1 VDTIP
6 TLGAVRP
13 IRVLD
18 LRDTYEIGGPGK
30 TILETY
36 RFIDRSRFDLHLGVF
51 MTPREG
57 TDTPFLIE
65 ARKYGMP
72 VHYIHGANQYDPRL
86 IARTAA
92 LVRSLDIDIVHA
104 HEVKSDVITWL
115 AALLR
120 RVPIV
125 TTLHGWIGNTP
136 RQRAFIA
143 LDKRIVRRFDLV
155 LAVSAR
161 IRQDL
166 LDAGVPAGRIRLV
179 HNAIVMDRYQ
189 RTGQRGVL
197 AALVGRDV
205 PGPVLA
211 CVGRLSAEKGHADFV
226 EALALVAQ
234 HGHRVSAVLVGDG
247 PERPRLEARIAALGL
262 QDSVFL
268 PGYLDR
274 PQRVLEETDLMVL
287 PSHTEGLPNAALEA
301 LAMDVP
307 VLATRVGG
315 TPEVIAD
322 GVTGRLVPP
331 HDPAAMAAAIEDFLA
346 HRQAWA
352 AMALRGHAAIG
363 EQFDFRARTRR
374 VEDLY
379 TEVVEAAGR

>member
-1 VDTIP
+1 M
-6 TLGAVRP
+6 AP

-57 TDTPFLIE
+57 TDTPFLVE
-65 ARKYGMP
+65 ARKYGLP
-72 VHYIHGANQYDPRL
+72 VHLIHGASQYDPRL
-86 IARTAA
+86 ITRTAA
-92 LVRSLDIDIVHA
+92 LVKALGIDLLHA
-104 HEVKSDVITWL
+104 HEVKSDVIGWL
-115 AALLR
+115 ARPLHG
-120 RVPIV
+120 VPLV

-143 LDKRIVRRFDLV
+143 LDKWVVRRYDMV
-155 LAVSAR
+155 LAVSER

-166 LDAGVPAGRIRLV
+166 LDAGADAARIRLV
-179 HNAIVMDRYQ
+179 HNAIVMENYR
-189 RTGQRGVL
+189 RTGQSGLL
-197 AALVGRDV
+197 ASLTGRPV
-205 PGPVLA
+205 IGPVLA
-211 CVGRLSAEKGHADFV
+211 CIGRLSGEKGHADFID
-226 EALALVAQ
+226 ALGLVAGR
-234 HGHRVSAVLVGDG
+234 GHRFTAVLAGDG
-247 PERPRLEARIAALGL
+247 PERPTLEAKIAELGL
-262 QDSVFL
+262 SGAVLL

-315 TPEVIAD
+315 TPEVIED

-331 HDPAAMAAAIEDFLA
+331 RDPAALAAAIEDFLA
-346 HRQAWA
+346 RRDAWS
-352 AMALRGHAAIG
+352 AMARHGHAAIAAR
-363 EQFDFRARTRR
+363 FDFRARTRA
-374 VEDLY
+374 VEALY
-379 TEVVEAAGR
+379 AEAAGR

>member
-1 VDTIP
+1 MTVT
-6 TLGAVRP
+6 P

-18 LRDTYEIGGPGK
+18 LRDTYDIGGPGK

-51 MTPREG
+51 LTPREG
-57 TDTPFLIE
+57 TDTPFLRE
-65 ARKYGMP
+65 AGKYGMP
-72 VHYIHGANQYDPRL
+72 VHYIHGANQYDPRM

-92 LVRSLDIDIVHA
+92 LVKTLDIDIVHA
-104 HEVKSDVITWL
+104 HEVKSDVIAWL
-115 AALLR
+115 ASVLH
-120 RVPIV
+120 RVPIM
-125 TTLHGWIGNTP
+125 TTLHGWIGNTA

-143 LDKRIVRRFDLV
+143 LDKRIARRFDMV
-155 LAVSAR
+155 LAVSQR

-166 LDAGVPAGRIRLV
+166 LDAGVPADRVRLV

-189 RTGQRGVL
+189 RTGQTGLL
-197 AALVGRDV
+197 ASIVGRPV

-211 CVGRLSAEKGHADFV
+211 CVGRLSVEKGHADFV
-226 EALALVAQ
+226 EALGLVAQ
-234 HGHRVSAVLVGDG
+234 RGHLVSAVFAGDG

-268 PGYLDR
+268 PGFIDR
-274 PQRVLEETDLMVL
+274 PQQVLEETDLMVL

-315 TPEVIAD
+315 TPEVIED
-322 GVTGRLVPP
+322 GVTGRLVPSR
-331 HDPAAMAAAIEDFLA
+331 DPEAMAAAIEDFLA
-346 HRQAWA
+346 HRERWKQ
-352 AMALRGHAAIG
+352 MARRGHAAIG
-363 EQFDFRARTRR
+363 AQFDFRARTRAI
-374 VEDLY
+374 EALY
-379 TEVVEAAGR
+379 AELAEAGQ